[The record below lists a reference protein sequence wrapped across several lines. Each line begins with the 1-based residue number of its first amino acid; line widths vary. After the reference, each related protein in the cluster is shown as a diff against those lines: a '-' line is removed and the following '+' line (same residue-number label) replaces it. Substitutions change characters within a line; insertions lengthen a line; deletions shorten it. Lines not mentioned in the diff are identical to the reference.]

1 MWISAVTELAQV
13 GTLTMFDEAA
23 RSEITL
29 IGVTNCAAGS

>member
-13 GTLTMFDEAA
+13 GTLIMFGEAA
-23 RSEITL
+23 KSGITL